1 MAGGHDDFAGWRVGI
16 KYRVSTLE
24 VTVQTE
30 AWMRAQ
36 MDQHMSDLKV
46 RLGVQHRI
54 LGALRETQSEH
65 TQRLTRLEDGQRR
78 LEAGQFRLEAS
89 TARLEAGQAK
99 LEAST
104 ARLEAGQA
112 RLEATTAKL
121 EAKATKLEGRM
132 VKLEGGMETVLAG
145 VETIIRRLDR
155 DSES

>member
-99 LEAST
+99 LEATT
-104 ARLEAGQA
+104 AK
-112 RLEATTAKL
+112 LEATTAKL

>member
-104 ARLEAGQA
+104 ARLEA
-112 RLEATTAKL
+112 TTAKL